1 MFSSRI
7 FKVVCEISPLPI
19 WLFSGTCSDDQ
30 VLKKIYWNPNCTH
43 IINWR
48 GSLNR
53 VPWNF
58 SQSVKK
64 IWFPFFFTF
73 CIFPTLKRQLAP
85 LRRCAFDLLQ
95 EHLGQRKKKGP
106 HDILEIGIADGDN
119 LPYYPDNSSL
129 IALDPSEDFEE
140 LLKNNLKKHPQIMF
154 KRKVTAMGEN
164 MVGVEDA
171 SVDVVVSTY
180 VLCSVKDV
188 RSVLKEVKRVL
199 KPGGKFLFL
208 EHVSYPK
215 SEWNFLIQF
224 LAAPVWRIYFGKC
237 TINRNTGEEIQK
249 AGFSN
254 VEQETKYNKNVW
266 LYMRPQIVGVATK

>member
-1 MFSSRI
+1 MEFFVYGIITVIWWLSSLT
-7 FKVVCEISPLPI
+7 VLLP
-19 WLFSGTCSDDQ
+19 F
-30 VLKKIYWNPNCTH
+30 VLLLSY
-43 IINWR
+43 
-48 GSLNR
+48 
-53 VPWNF
+53 
-58 SQSVKK
+58 SQSLKK

-95 EHLGQRKKKGP
+95 EHLGQRRKKGA
-106 HDILEIGIADGDN
+106 HEILEIGIADGDN
-119 LPYYPDNSSL
+119 LPYYPNNSSL

-199 KPGGKFLFL
+199 KP
-208 EHVSYPK
+208 VSI
-215 SEWNFLIQF
+215 NFFELSIQF
-224 LAAPVWRIYFGKC
+224 C
-237 TINRNTGEEIQK
+237 
-249 AGFSN
+249 
-254 VEQETKYNKNVW
+254 
-266 LYMRPQIVGVATK
+266 